1 MNYKNT
7 LNLLKTDFPMR
18 ANLLKREPEIRKKWE
33 EMDLYGVIRKARAD
47 KPKFT
52 MHDGPPYATGDLH
65 VGTGMNKVLKDIVV
79 KFQTM
84 RGRDAQFIPGWD
96 CHGLPIEHRVMQELG
111 EKARQMP
118 VTEIR
123 DKCREY
129 ATLYVDRN
137 RREFKS
143 LGVFGRWER
152 PYLTLDHS
160 YEAGVIDV
168 FAKMIEGGYIYRSKK
183 PIHWCM
189 QCETALA
196 EAELDYEDEP
206 SPSIYV
212 KCRMADDAGK
222 LFDRLGDEPLYIVIW
237 TTTPWTLPANL
248 AIALHPDFDY
258 VALKCKDPKS
268 GEEEVLIMAEE
279 LAYTV
284 LRLINVDEFD
294 ILGKV
299 KGAQLEGLKY
309 RHPFIDRESPI
320 VLADYVTLE
329 DGTGCVH
336 TAPGH
341 GQEDFLTG
349 RKYKLDIL
357 SPVDGR
363 GLFTEE
369 AGEFQGLNVH
379 EADPKICD
387 KLEQTGALLHRSDIR
402 HSYPHCWRCKKPV
415 IFRATEQWFVSIDH
429 DGLRGR
435 VIEAINGASWV
446 PAWSRERIRGMV
458 ESRPD
463 WCISRQRAWG
473 VPIPAFYCADCRH
486 VLLDHDAALHV
497 RDIFRQK
504 GCEAWYEV
512 EAGDLLPPGTKC
524 AKCGGANFKKENDI
538 FDVWFESGSSHRSVV
553 IEYPEL
559 SFPSDIYME
568 GTDQHRGWFQLSLI
582 PSVATQGVSPFKRCI
597 THGFVVDEDGRKMSK
612 SLGNFISVGDVLK
625 NVGADIFRLW
635 IASIDYTDHIRV
647 SLDIIKGA
655 GDAYR
660 KIRNSFKYLL
670 QNTADFDPAADAVPL
685 EQMCEIDRWALS
697 ELHQLI
703 EKVSDYYEQAQ
714 FYKLSQALHRFCI
727 VEMSSFY
734 LDILKDR
741 LYADGAKSLSRRSA
755 QTAMHEILLALT
767 KLLAPILVH
776 TCEEVWKH
784 LDHRDEEVSSVHL
797 AHMPG
802 PDRAKINMTL
812 SDRWDRLIAIRS
824 EVARELEKM
833 RAAGE
838 IGSSLEA
845 HVELNTSNEKLAQ
858 FLKDHE
864 ALLPQVFI
872 VSGVRVVDEGGDGF
886 VPGEGMSDL
895 LVRTYRSPH
904 AKCERCWNYR
914 PEVGK
919 NRKHPTICDRCIE
932 VVQSANGNL
941 RGQTP

>member
-1 MNYKNT
+1 WTYF
-7 LNLLKTDFPMR
+7 DMR
-18 ANLLKREPEIRKKWE
+18 ARYKR
-33 EMDLYGVIRKARAD
+33 
-47 KPKFT
+47 
-52 MHDGPPYATGDLH
+52 
-65 VGTGMNKVLKDIVV
+65 
-79 KFQTM
+79 M
-84 RGRDAQFIPGWD
+84 RGYNVHFPQGWD

-111 EKARQMP
+111 GKAGQMP

-160 YEAGVIDV
+160 YEAGVVDV

-222 LFDRLGDEPLYIVIW
+222 FFDRLGDEPVYIVIW

-369 AGEFQGLNVH
+369 AGEFRGLNVH

-387 KLEQTGALLHRSDIR
+387 KLEQTGAMLHRSDIR

-463 WCISRQRAWG
+463 WCISR
-473 VPIPAFYCADCRH
+473 
-486 VLLDHDAALHV
+486 
-497 RDIFRQK
+497 
-504 GCEAWYEV
+504 
-512 EAGDLLPPGTKC
+512 
-524 AKCGGANFKKENDI
+524 
-538 FDVWFESGSSHRSVV
+538 
-553 IEYPEL
+553 
-559 SFPSDIYME
+559 
-568 GTDQHRGWFQLSLI
+568 
-582 PSVATQGVSPFKRCI
+582 
-597 THGFVVDEDGRKMSK
+597 
-612 SLGNFISVGDVLK
+612 
-625 NVGADIFRLW
+625 
-635 IASIDYTDHIRV
+635 
-647 SLDIIKGA
+647 
-655 GDAYR
+655 
-660 KIRNSFKYLL
+660 
-670 QNTADFDPAADAVPL
+670 
-685 EQMCEIDRWALS
+685 
-697 ELHQLI
+697 
-703 EKVSDYYEQAQ
+703 
-714 FYKLSQALHRFCI
+714 
-727 VEMSSFY
+727 
-734 LDILKDR
+734 
-741 LYADGAKSLSRRSA
+741 
-755 QTAMHEILLALT
+755 
-767 KLLAPILVH
+767 
-776 TCEEVWKH
+776 
-784 LDHRDEEVSSVHL
+784 
-797 AHMPG
+797 
-802 PDRAKINMTL
+802 
-812 SDRWDRLIAIRS
+812 
-824 EVARELEKM
+824 
-833 RAAGE
+833 
-838 IGSSLEA
+838 
-845 HVELNTSNEKLAQ
+845 
-858 FLKDHE
+858 
-864 ALLPQVFI
+864 
-872 VSGVRVVDEGGDGF
+872 
-886 VPGEGMSDL
+886 
-895 LVRTYRSPH
+895 
-904 AKCERCWNYR
+904 
-914 PEVGK
+914 
-919 NRKHPTICDRCIE
+919 
-932 VVQSANGNL
+932 
-941 RGQTP
+941 